1 MSLIEIKWRPKPKE
15 LRNFGKITL
24 IASAAVSILL
34 YVFKDI
40 ETKWSV
46 AIATL
51 GISVFLTSL
60 SSIKLTRFIYLGLTL
75 ITFPIGWTI
84 SFILMALFYF
94 LLITPL
100 GLFFRLMGKDLL
112 SRKFNPNAKSYWVAH
127 KPPENIRQYFHQF

>member
-1 MSLIEIKWRPKPKE
+1 MSLIEIKWRPKPE
-15 LRNFGKITL
+15 QLRSFGKITL

-34 YVFKDI
+34 YIFKDI
-40 ETKWSV
+40 EIKWSV
-46 AIATL
+46 AIVTL

-60 SSIKLTRFIYLGLTL
+60 ISIKLTRFIYLGLIL

-112 SRKFNPNAKSYWVAH
+112 SQKFNPNAKSYWVAH
-127 KPPENIRQYFHQF
+127 KQPENISRYLHQF